1 MKQLVSV
8 AGLVVLVVGLIV
20 LVFTLGQVGR
30 EEKRLTADLE
40 YRSNLLAESLKE
52 AVEPQFIDRST
63 QYLQLVVN
71 KFADRERLV
80 GLAVYD
86 NKEALVAASA
96 GLAAEMFGSQGVA
109 ANVMDEDEAG
119 GEFVRWEEGKLYI
132 YAAPLHQDQSVVGS
146 LVLIQNASFIDSRLR
161 EIWQNN
167 LIRLLVQASLLTLA
181 TLLIVRWLIYEP
193 VTGLVKSLELVRT
206 GVIQEARLPRSFFFG
221 PLIREIGLIRQ
232 SLTQSR
238 LAASEEARL
247 GLEREG
253 SWTAQRLQELVK
265 DSLQQQA
272 LVVVSNRE
280 PYIHVKEGREIT
292 VQVPASGM
300 VTALEPVMQACGGL
314 WIAAGTGS
322 ADKLVVDSQ
331 DKVRVPPDEPRYT
344 LKRVW
349 LNPKEETGYYYGLAN
364 EGLWP
369 LMHVAHVRPTFRR
382 EDWEEYKRVN
392 GKFARTVLR
401 EIREIRRPVILVQ
414 DFHLALLPQMIKKS
428 RPDSVVGLFW
438 HVPWPNVDVFRVCP
452 WGKEILQGMLGAD
465 LIGFQTQLFC
475 NNFIDTVGK
484 ELEALIDFERFA
496 VTREGHRS
504 YVKPFPVSVEFTGAK
519 QSDVG
524 KNLSLGIKLPQYLGI
539 GVDRLDYTKG
549 ILERFKAIE
558 MLLQAHPDYRGEF
571 VFIQVAAPSRSKIL
585 RYQEL
590 AKAVEAEAERVNS
603 RFKTGG
609 WRPIVLWKRYL
620 PKEEIRQLYRLAQT
634 CVVTSLDDGMNL
646 VAKEFV
652 AARNDEQGVL
662 VLSQFTGAARELE
675 QALIVNPYDAA
686 GTGEA
691 IHRALQMGKSEQA
704 RRMRRLRETVKANN
718 VYRWSADFLKTLDSL
733 D

>member
-8 AGLVVLVVGLIV
+8 AGLIVLVVGLIV
-20 LVFTLGQVGR
+20 LVFTLGQVSR
-30 EEKRLTADLE
+30 EEKRLTAELE
-40 YRSNLLAESLKE
+40 YRSGLLAESLKE
-52 AVEPQFIDRST
+52 AVEPQFIDQST
-63 QYLQLVVN
+63 QYLQLVVG
-71 KFADRERLV
+71 KFADTERLV

-96 GLAAEMFGSQGVA
+96 GLAAEMFGSQRVA

-119 GEFVRWEEGKLYI
+119 GEFVRWEERKLYI

-181 TLLIVRWLIYEP
+181 TLLIGRWLIYEP
-193 VTGLVKSLELVRT
+193 VTGLVKSLELART
-206 GVIQEARLPRSFFFG
+206 GVIQDARLPRSFFFG

-265 DSLQQQA
+265 DGLQQKA

-300 VTALEPVMQACGGL
+300 VTALEPVMRACGGL

-401 EIREIRRPVILVQ
+401 EIGEMRRPVILVQ

-484 ELEALIDFERFA
+484 ELETLIDFERFA
-496 VTREGHRS
+496 ITREGHRS
-504 YVKPFPVSVEFTGAK
+504 YVKPFPVSVEFTGTE
-519 QSDVG
+519 QSEEKKG
-524 KNLSLGIKLPQYLGI
+524 LSLGIKLPRYLGI

-558 MLLQAHPDYRGEF
+558 ILLQTYPDYQGEF

-590 AKAVEAEAERVNS
+590 AKAVEAEAERVNN
-603 RFKTGG
+603 RFKRGG
-609 WRPIVLWKRYL
+609 WRPILLWKRYL

-675 QALIVNPYDAA
+675 EALIVNPYDAA
-686 GTGEA
+686 GTAEA
-691 IHRALQMGKSEQA
+691 IHRALEMGKSEQA

>member
-1 MKQLVSV
+1 MKQLMSA
-8 AGLVVLVVGLIV
+8 AGLIVLVVGLIV

-52 AVEPQFIDRST
+52 TAEPQFVSQST
-63 QYLQLVVN
+63 QYLQLLVDR
-71 KFADRERLV
+71 FADRERLV

-300 VTALEPVMQACGGL
+300 VTALEPVMRACGGL

-369 LMHVAHVRPTFRR
+369 LMHVAHVRPIFRR

-452 WGKEILQGMLGAD
+452 WGKEILRGMLGAD

-484 ELEALIDFERFA
+484 ELEVLIDFERFA

-519 QSDVG
+519 QGDVG

-558 MLLQAHPDYRGEF
+558 MLLQAHPDYQGEF

-590 AKAVEAEAERVNS
+590 AKAVEAEAERVNR
-603 RFKTGG
+603 RFKTRG
-609 WRPIVLWKRYL
+609 WQPIMLWKRFL
-620 PKEEIRQLYRLAQT
+620 PKNEIRQLYRLAQT

-675 QALIVNPYDAA
+675 QALIVNPYDAV

-704 RRMRRLRETVKANN
+704 KRMRRLRETIKANN